1 MFMDRAGWHVSKK
14 LKLPE
19 NLTIDFLP
27 PYSPELNPQENVWK
41 YLRTNHFSNV
51 YANSLDAVEEILL
64 GAVPKLTLD
73 KKLVRPI
80 SGYKWIV
87 SAF

>member
-41 YLRTNHFSNV
+41 YLRTNHFANV
-51 YANSLDAVEEILL
+51 YANFLDAVEEILL
-64 GAVPKLTLD
+64 DAVPKLTLD
-73 KKLVRPI
+73 KKI
-80 SGYKWIV
+80 SQIN
-87 SAF
+87 FRL